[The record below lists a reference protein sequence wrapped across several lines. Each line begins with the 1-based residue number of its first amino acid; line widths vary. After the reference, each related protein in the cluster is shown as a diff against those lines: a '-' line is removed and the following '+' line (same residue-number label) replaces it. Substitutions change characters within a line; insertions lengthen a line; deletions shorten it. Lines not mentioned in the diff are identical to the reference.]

1 MWPVCRHLFGRC
13 VLWIG
18 ETENTGCRLSARVL
32 ALQCLCGG
40 LPRGRRNP
48 VTDTATDDGV
58 LQVNRFLEKKIFD
71 ALEYFDLVFP

>member
-1 MWPVCRHLFGRC
+1 
-13 VLWIG
+13 
-18 ETENTGCRLSARVL
+18 VL